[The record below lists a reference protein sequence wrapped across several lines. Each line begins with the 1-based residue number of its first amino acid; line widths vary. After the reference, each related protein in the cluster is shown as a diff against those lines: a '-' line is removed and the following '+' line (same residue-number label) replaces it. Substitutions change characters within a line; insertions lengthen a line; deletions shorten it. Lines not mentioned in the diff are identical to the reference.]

1 MFGLFGK
8 KKPETALDNFIFA
21 VYGNPPP
28 PKRADVEEAIAL
40 AGADLLCGV
49 VDQQIIRKQAI
60 DLSSG
65 PIPYSTQ
72 DLALAIALHFFKQPQ
87 LVPKLGQAQLM
98 ARLCAMHWLQSGL
111 AVPVLVKSFED
122 TLYTMYKP
130 G

>member
-8 KKPETALDNFIFA
+8 KKPETALDEFIFA

-28 PKRADVEEAIAL
+28 PKRANVEQAISLAADDLL
-40 AGADLLCGV
+40 AGM
-49 VDQQIIRKQAI
+49 VDAESVRKQALG
-60 DLSSG
+60 LSSG

-72 DLALAIALHFFKQPQ
+72 DLALAVALHFFKQPQ
-87 LVPKLGQAQLM
+87 LVPHLAGAQMM
-98 ARLCAMHWLQSGL
+98 ARLKAMQWLQQEL

>member
-1 MFGLFGK
+1 MFGFGK
-8 KKPETALDNFIFA
+8 KKPETLLDKFIFA

-28 PKRADVEEAIAL
+28 PKRANVGEAISLAANELLAGTVDEESVREQAL
-40 AGADLLCGV
+40 A
-49 VDQQIIRKQAI
+49 
-60 DLSSG
+60 LSSG

-72 DLALAIALHFFKQPQ
+72 DLALATALHFFKQPQ
-87 LVPKLGQAQLM
+87 LVPHLGEAQLM
-98 ARLCAMHWLQSGL
+98 ARMNAMQWLQQGL

>member
-8 KKPETALDNFIFA
+8 KKPETALDKFIFA

-28 PKRADVEEAIAL
+28 AKRADVEEAITL
-40 AGADLLCGV
+40 AGTDLLGGV
-49 VDQQIIRKQAI
+49 IDEQSIRNQAL

-72 DLALAIALHFFKQPQ
+72 DLALAVALHFFKQPQ
-87 LVPKLGQAQLM
+87 LVPQLGQAQLM
-98 ARLCAMHWLQSGL
+98 ARLCAMQWLQGGL